1 MEIVLENAGKR
12 YLREWIFK
20 DLNYTFKKGSSYAI
34 TGRNGSGKSTLAAVL
49 SGQLI
54 PSEGT
59 IKHYIDGKVLDE
71 HLVYR
76 HTSLAAPYLELI
88 EEFTLKEMVNF
99 HFSLK
104 GWKLASRKRTSYPL
118 HGWKTRR
125 KNK

>member
-20 DLNYTFKKGSSYAI
+20 NLNYTLKKGSSYAI

-59 IKHYIDGKVLDE
+59 IHVTG
-71 HLVYR
+71 
-76 HTSLAAPYLELI
+76 S
-88 EEFTLKEMVNF
+88 TLPGA
-99 HFSLK
+99 H
-104 GWKLASRKRTSYPL
+104 
-118 HGWKTRR
+118 
-125 KNK
+125 